1 MKFLVKEINQFMISE
16 KQIITKTKIQN
27 KNGLNIFNTL
37 NNILNVRG
45 ISIEIKD
52 FQNFKKIK
60 LSDKS
65 GFQYIL
71 LNEINEFIILPND
84 NLDNLIL
91 ESKSEIDNCSNENEL
106 IDLLIRKM

>member
-27 KNGLNIFNTL
+27 KNGLNLFKTL
-37 NNILNVRG
+37 NNILDVKG
-45 ISIEIKD
+45 ISVVTKESQDLKD
-52 FQNFKKIK
+52 FK
-60 LSDKS
+60 LSEKN
-65 GFQYIL
+65 GFQYIS

>member
-45 ISIEIKD
+45 ISIEISYK
-52 FQNFKKIK
+52 
-60 LSDKS
+60 
-65 GFQYIL
+65 
-71 LNEINEFIILPND
+71 
-84 NLDNLIL
+84 
-91 ESKSEIDNCSNENEL
+91 
-106 IDLLIRKM
+106 

>member
-1 MKFLVKEINQFMISE
+1 MISE

-37 NNILNVRG
+37 NNILNVTG
-45 ISIEIKD
+45 ISIEIKG

-60 LSDKS
+60 ISDKK

-91 ESKSEIDNCSNENEL
+91 ESKSEIDNCSDENEL

>member
-1 MKFLVKEINQFMISE
+1 MISE

-37 NNILNVRG
+37 KNILNVTG
-45 ISIEIKD
+45 ISIEIKG

-60 LSDKS
+60 ISDKK
-65 GFQYIL
+65 GFRYIL

-91 ESKSEIDNCSNENEL
+91 ESKSEIDNCSDENEL